1 MDTFEIIIHK
11 WYEKFN
17 ARCTETEI
25 DEAGNN
31 YDLDYFFFL
40 S

>member
-11 WYEKFN
+11 WYEKLK
-17 ARCTETEI
+17 AQCTETEI
-25 DEAGNN
+25 DEARNN
-31 YDLDYFFFL
+31 YDLDYFSFL